1 MSLLPN
7 LAIVALGGAIGSCMR
22 YGLGLIEAF
31 STTKGL
37 STFIVNVLGC
47 FIIGVMYSLFAKW
60 QIGDQWR
67 LLIFIGVL
75 GGFTTFSTYSLDVV
89 TMMRGGEWAKALAY
103 VGATNIGG
111 FVATAIGIWTTNLII
126 KSA

>member
-1 MSLLPN
+1 MATAHL
-7 LAIVALGGAIGSCMR
+7 
-22 YGLGLIEAF
+22 
-31 STTKGL
+31 
-37 STFIVNVLGC
+37 
-47 FIIGVMYSLFAKW
+47 
-60 QIGDQWR
+60 
-67 LLIFIGVL
+67 IGVL
-75 GGFTTFSTYSLDVV
+75 GGFTTFSTYSLDAV